1 MKRLLLLLVFF
12 SILVACSGRRHVER
26 ALHSGNYDH
35 AINEALDKLRNNKNA
50 RRKQEYVAMLGDAYM
65 KAEERDLAEISHL
78 KRDGN
83 PELYRTIYEIYASL
97 DRRQDIIR
105 PILPLEYNG
114 EPLELRFANY
124 DGALIEYREK
134 TAEYM
139 YNQAVGMLKSNDKGV
154 IREAFKLLQ
163 YVDRINPNYKN
174 VRARMDEAYAR
185 GTDHVLVKISNLT
198 DQIIP
203 ERLEQ
208 NLLNFDSYGL
218 DDFWTA
224 FHSNADEGLVYDYN
238 MDLELRRINIAPEQI
253 SQRIVLREKE
263 IKDGYK
269 LKRDSRGNV
278 VRDSL
283 GNEIKVDKFVKVK
296 AGLIEFNQNKA
307 TQILANVSF
316 YDNRTKGLINS
327 FPLESEFI
335 FSNTYASFTGDKIA
349 LTNEDLNHV
358 NNRQVPF
365 PSNEQMVY
373 DTGQDLKL
381 KLKDIIR
388 NYRVGIAMR

>member
-1 MKRLLLLLVFF
+1 MKRLLLLLVFI
-12 SILVACSGRRHVER
+12 SLVVSCSGRKHVER

-35 AINEALDKLRNNKNA
+35 AINEALDKLKTNKNA
-50 RRKQEYVAMLGDAYM
+50 RRKQEYVAMLGDAFI

-97 DRRQDIIR
+97 DRRQDIIK

-114 EPLELRFANY
+114 QPLELRFSNF
-124 DGALIEYREK
+124 DGELIDYREK

-174 VRARMDEAYAR
+174 VRAHMDEAYAR
-185 GTDHVLVKISNLT
+185 GTDHVYVKISNLT
-198 DQIIP
+198 DQMIP
-203 ERLEQ
+203 EKLEQ

-224 FHSNADEGLVYDYN
+224 FHSNTDENLVYDYN

-263 IKDGYK
+263 IKDGYRIK
-269 LKRDSRGNV
+269 KDSSGK
-278 VRDSL
+278 
-283 GNEIKVDKFVKVK
+283 EIKVDKFVKVK

-316 YDNRTKGLINS
+316 YDNKTQNLINS

-335 FSNTYASFTGDKIA
+335 FTNTYASYTGDKRA
-349 LTNEDLNHV
+349 LTSEDISHI

-373 DTGQDLKL
+373 DTGQNLKL